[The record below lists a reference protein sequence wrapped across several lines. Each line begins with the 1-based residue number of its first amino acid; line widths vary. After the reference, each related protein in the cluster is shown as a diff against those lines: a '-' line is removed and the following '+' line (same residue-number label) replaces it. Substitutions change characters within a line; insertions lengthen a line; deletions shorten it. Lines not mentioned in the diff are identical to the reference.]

1 VSTKILII
9 EDNPKDAGLFKHV
22 LELEDYAVE
31 IATTAAE
38 GFSQAQSGNFD
49 VVLTDLNLGGPK
61 SDEGRDLVI
70 QLHTSK
76 PQLPVILMTGGH
88 TAEIAIDVIKQG
100 GFDYFVKPLRVMDE
114 SFRADVVRMV
124 DQAAASKQLMES
136 GVKLPG
142 ETVDPG
148 QPAGDQIIGNSRI
161 MQGVYKEIGRVAST
175 TVTVLI
181 RGETGT
187 GKELVARA
195 IYSHSE
201 RASQPFIVVNCTAIP
216 ESLLESELFGHEPGA
231 FTGATVRRLGRFE
244 QAHRG
249 TIFLDEI
256 GDMEMKLQQKL
267 LRVLQEQVI
276 ERVGGKE
283 PIPVDVRVIAATHA
297 NLEQAIEESQFRQ
310 DLYFR
315 LNVAQISLPPLRN
328 RMEDIRPLVR
338 YFIQRY
344 GAELGSATSSI
355 ENEAIMAL
363 REQSWPGNVREL
375 KGVVRKALLLAH
387 GYTITTDIIRKAL
400 DQTTPP
406 KPSTLRRFAA
416 HVAEAL
422 ASAQSGERENVM
434 ADLIEIVER
443 ELYGQAIRRAKRD
456 QSKAAQW
463 LGVSRPTMRQKL
475 SRYGLHQV
483 RDRSTR
489 E

>member
-1 VSTKILII
+1 MSTKILLID
-9 EDNPKDAGLFKHV
+9 DNPKDAELFRHA
-22 LELEDYAVE
+22 LETEGYTVQV
-31 IATTAAE
+31 ATTAAE
-38 GFSQAQSGNFD
+38 GLAQANCGNFD

-70 QLHTSK
+70 QLHSSK
-76 PQLPVILMTGGH
+76 PHLPVVLMTGGH

-100 GFDYFVKPLRVMDE
+100 GFDYFAKPLNVLDE
-114 SFRADVVRMV
+114 AFRAELAKMI
-124 DQAAASKQLMES
+124 DQAAASKQLAES
-136 GVKLPG
+136 RVKLPG

-148 QPAGDQIIGNSRI
+148 QAAGDQIVGNSRV
-161 MQGVYKEIGRVAST
+161 MQAVYKEIGRVAPTS
-175 TVTVLI
+175 VTVLI

-201 RASQPFIVVNCTAIP
+201 RAGGPFIVVNCTAIP
-216 ESLLESELFGHEPGA
+216 ENLLESELFGHEPGA
-231 FTGATVRRLGRFE
+231 FTGATVRRIGRFE

-256 GDMEMKLQQKL
+256 GDMEMRLQQKL

-283 PIPVDVRVIAATHA
+283 PIAVDVRVIAATHA
-297 NLEQAIEESQFRQ
+297 DLERAIEENLFRQ

-315 LNVAQISLPPLRN
+315 LNVAQISLPPLRS
-328 RMEDIRPLVR
+328 RVEDIAPLVR
-338 YFIQRY
+338 HFIQCY
-344 GAELGSATSSI
+344 GAELGSASSTI
-355 ENEAIMAL
+355 ENEAIMEL
-363 REQSWPGNVREL
+363 QEQSWPGNVREL

-387 GYTITTDIIRKAL
+387 GYTITTDIVRRAL
-400 DQTTPP
+400 EQTTPP
-406 KPSTLRRFAA
+406 KPASQQSFAA

-422 ASAQSGERENVM
+422 AGVQSGERENVM
-434 ADLIEIVER
+434 ADLTEIIER
-443 ELYGQAIRRAKRD
+443 ELYGQAIRRSKRD

-475 SRYGLHQV
+475 ARYGLQLG
-483 RDRSTR
+483 RQRSKD
-489 E
+489 